1 MTYIRSDD
9 GAEMIEIAPHRT
21 VNRVV
26 LARQGW
32 LNANH
37 RDEVMDQAATPS
49 LGHRGYTDET

>member
-9 GAEMIEIAPHRT
+9 GAEMIEIAPHRY

-32 LNANH
+32 LNANL
-37 RDEVMDQAATPS
+37 RDVERFQATTPAQ
-49 LGHRGYTDET
+49 GIVVTP